1 MGQKKQV
8 LREPVRR
15 LTIIITYDNYS
26 LLMKLTIRE
35 YLTPDGRSPFRDW
48 LDALDVSMQARI
60 QARVLRFETGNLGD
74 QKAIGGGVWEARLA
88 FGPGY
93 RIYFGKEQR
102 TVVLLLLGGDKA
114 SQRRDIRQAQRLWAD
129 YREVT
134 HHGKAQ

>member
-15 LTIIITYDNYS
+15 LIIIITYDNYS
-26 LLMKLTIRE
+26 LLMELTIRE

-48 LDALDVSMQARI
+48 QDALDVSMQARI